1 MIIPSEEVEESSDDQ
16 NNDGGAKV
24 NHNYEKVYFEP
35 VINESDEMFSEKFIL
50 TNG

>member
-1 MIIPSEEVEESSDDQ
+1 MIIPVEEVEESESEG
-16 NNDGGAKV
+16 NDGGAKV